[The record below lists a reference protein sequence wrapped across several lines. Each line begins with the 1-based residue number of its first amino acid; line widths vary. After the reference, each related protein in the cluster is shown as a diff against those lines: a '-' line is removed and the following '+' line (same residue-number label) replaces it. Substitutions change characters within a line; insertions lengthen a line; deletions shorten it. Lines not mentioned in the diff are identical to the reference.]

1 MLLLRKIKFKLM
13 DRDKIGKYLIY
24 AVGEIL
30 LIAIGIFLAFQAN
43 KWKERENDKKLEKEL
58 ITNIWLGLQGD
69 LADIKSNSEA
79 HNRFLKSQVESVK
92 WVEGDTVSKDS
103 IVYNISVAHKSTS
116 FLKSTAPFESLKEF
130 GLNRIENDTLRYYI
144 VYLYDVSYPNFE
156 EIHKKYNQTL
166 DDVLNVGLIYFEDWS
181 YEKGVNLMV
190 PVNEKGLKNDRKY
203 LMKLKY
209 LKKLNELVLLYNSN
223 LENQVTQTT
232 KLIERNYGK

>member
-1 MLLLRKIKFKLM
+1 M
-13 DRDKIGKYLIY
+13 DKSKIGKYLIY

-30 LIAIGIFLAFQAN
+30 LVAIGILLAFQAN

-58 ITNIWLGLQGD
+58 ITNIWYGLQGD
-69 LADIKSNSEA
+69 LADIKANSEA

-92 WVEGDTVSKDS
+92 WIEGETVSKDS

-144 VYLYDVSYPNFE
+144 VYLYDVAYPNFE
-156 EIHKKYNQTL
+156 EIHKKYHQTL
-166 DDVLNVGLIYFEDWS
+166 DDALDIGLMYYEDWS

-190 PVNEKGLKNDRKY
+190 PVDEKELKNDRKY

-232 KLIERNYGK
+232 KLIQRNYGK